1 MQLLQ
6 SILLA
11 LHILGLAAIIG
22 TFLVQMRK
30 NDGFA
35 VNLILGG
42 AIAQVLTGIALVGV
56 GEGALDRDY
65 NMIKI
70 TVKLVL
76 ALVVLGAAIAAVV
89 AEKRGA
95 RVKPWFHVAGGTAII
110 NVLVAVIWH

>member
-1 MQLLQ
+1 MEILQ

-22 TFLVQMRK
+22 TFFVQMRQ
-30 NDGFA
+30 NDGFRTDIVLA
-35 VNLILGG
+35 G
-42 AIAQVLTGIALVGV
+42 AITQVLTGIALVGV
-56 GEGALDRDY
+56 GEGIGRDY

-76 ALVVLGAAIAAVV
+76 ALVVLGAAIAAAV
-89 AEKRGA
+89 AAKRGG
-95 RVKPWFHVAGGTAII
+95 RVKPWFHVAGGTAIV

>member
-30 NDGFA
+30 DDGFA
-35 VNLILGG
+35 VNLVLGG
-42 AIAQVLTGIALVGV
+42 AITQVLTGIALVGV
-56 GEGALDRDY
+56 GEAALDRDY

-70 TVKLVL
+70 GVKLVL

-95 RVKPWFHVAGGTAII
+95 RVKPWFHVAGGTAIV
-110 NVLVAVIWH
+110 NVLVAVIWR

>member
-1 MQLLQ
+1 MEILQ

-22 TFLVQMRK
+22 TFFVQMRQK
-30 NDGFA
+30 DGFRTDIVLA
-35 VNLILGG
+35 G
-42 AIAQVLTGIALVGV
+42 AITQVLTGIALVGV
-56 GEGALDRDY
+56 GEGIGRDY

-70 TVKLVL
+70 GVKLVL
-76 ALVVLGAAIAAVV
+76 ALVVLGAAIAAAV
-89 AEKRGA
+89 AAKRGG

>member
-30 NDGFA
+30 DDGFA
-35 VNLILGG
+35 VNLVLGG
-42 AIAQVLTGIALVGV
+42 AITQVLTGIALVGV
-56 GEGALDRDY
+56 GEAALDRDY

-70 TVKLVL
+70 GVKLVL

-95 RVKPWFHVAGGTAII
+95 CVKPWFHVAGGTAIV
-110 NVLVAVIWH
+110 NVLVAVIWR

>member
-1 MQLLQ
+1 MQILQ

-22 TFLVQMRK
+22 TFLLQMRK
-30 NDGFA
+30 SEGFGVDLVLA
-35 VNLILGG
+35 G
-42 AIAQVLTGIALVGV
+42 AITQVLTGIALVGI

-95 RVKPWFHVAGGTAII
+95 RVKPWFHVAGGTAIV
-110 NVLVAVIWH
+110 NVLVAVIWR

>member
-76 ALVVLGAAIAAVV
+76 ALVVLGAAIAAFV

>member
-1 MQLLQ
+1 MELLQ

-22 TFLVQMRK
+22 TFFVQMRK
-30 NDGFA
+30 NEGFA
-35 VNLILGG
+35 VNIILAG
-42 AIAQVLTGIALVGV
+42 AITQVLTGVALVGV
-56 GEGALDRDY
+56 GEASGYDI

-89 AEKRGA
+89 ADRRGA
-95 RVKPWFHVAGGTAII
+95 RVKPWFHVAGGIAII
-110 NVLVAVIWH
+110 NVLVAVIWR